1 MATKIDKDE
10 TVENGLVLTTM
21 SVTSELAGK
30 LRRHYGKMK
39 VTTHHGGGRNGANFT
54 YTVSYAI
61 KTYRSG
67 KCLITSQGAEGY
79 VSKYD
84 EKKLELLKNPR
95 RPLLDLYFYLYDRFP
110 NHILST
116 SGYNKNDLENDDA
129 ENIPF

>member
-1 MATKIDKDE
+1 LATKIDKDE
-10 TVENGLVLTTM
+10 AIKKGLVLTNI

-30 LRRHYGKMK
+30 LRQHYGEMK
-39 VTTHHGGGRNGANFT
+39 VTTHHGGGRNGAIFT

-61 KTYRSG
+61 KTYQSG
-67 KCLITSQGAEGY
+67 KCLITSQGAKGY

-110 NHILST
+110 NHILGT
-116 SGYNKNDLENDDA
+116 SGYNKKDLEDNDTED
-129 ENIPF
+129 IPF